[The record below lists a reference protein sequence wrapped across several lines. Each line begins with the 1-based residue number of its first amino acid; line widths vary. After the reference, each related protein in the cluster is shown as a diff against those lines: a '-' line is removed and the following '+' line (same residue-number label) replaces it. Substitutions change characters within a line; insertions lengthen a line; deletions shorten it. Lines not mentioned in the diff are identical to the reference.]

1 MVPRI
6 KICGITRQEDALE
19 AARLGADAVG
29 LVFYELSPRC
39 VTLEQA
45 CAVVSVLPPFVTV
58 VALFVNPSR
67 DDVERVVSTVAIDM
81 LQFHGDE
88 TPAFCRSFARPY
100 LKAVR
105 VREQVDWEALARE
118 YSDARG
124 LVADAFVEGMPG
136 GTGKTFDWA
145 LLPETCALPIIV
157 SGGLDS
163 TIVREAVR
171 LRPAAVDVSSGVEVA
186 KGIKDHAKMA
196 AFILGVRHGLQ

>member
-1 MVPRI
+1 M
-6 KICGITRQEDALE
+6 
-19 AARLGADAVG
+19 
-29 LVFYELSPRC
+29 
-39 VTLEQA
+39 
-45 CAVVSVLPPFVTV
+45 
-58 VALFVNPSR
+58 
-67 DDVERVVSTVAIDM
+67 STVAIDM